1 MALPCETPYRSFH
14 KLNIRCVDGS
24 KYGRDFIFMRAPSG
38 PTFGPDLFGL
48 FIVIALEHFWHN
60 ANAED
65 KPRKRSNSYG
75 YVIECCHVSKL

>member
-1 MALPCETPYRSFH
+1 
-14 KLNIRCVDGS
+14 
-24 KYGRDFIFMRAPSG
+24 MRAPSG